1 MTTQS
6 LKENTDVY
14 LEVGRKKIFAA
25 VIDWPGW
32 SRSGRDRDSALQSL
46 VNYGSRYAAV
56 FQNIGLEFTNPTST
70 GSLNVVE
77 EFAGNATTDF
87 GAPDAIPDCD
97 LRPFDEDAL
106 ERSRAI
112 LEAIWQTFDRIAERA
127 NGRELRKGPRG
138 GGRDLEGITRHVIEA
153 EASYLGRLGQKRPS
167 VEDPDT
173 PAQLAA
179 IRQGILEALAIGAAG
194 ELPERGPRGGE
205 VWPVRYFVRR
215 VAWHALDHAWEIE
228 DRVV

>member
-6 LKENTDVY
+6 LKETTDVY
-14 LEVGRKKIFAA
+14 LEVGQKKVFAA
-25 VIDWPGW
+25 AVDWPGW
-32 SRSGRDRDSALQSL
+32 SRSGRDRDSALQAL
-46 VNYGSRYAAV
+46 VDFSSRYET
-56 FQNIGLEFTNPTST
+56 ILEKTGLGFMTPTST
-70 GSLNVVE
+70 DSLNVVE
-77 EFAGNATTDF
+77 ELAGNATTDF
-87 GAPDAIPDCD
+87 GAPDAIPQCD
-97 LRPFDEDAL
+97 LRPFDEEAL

-112 LEAIWQTFDRIAERA
+112 LEAIWQTFDRIAESA
-127 NGRELRKGPRG
+127 HGRELRKGPRG

-153 EASYLGRLGQKRPS
+153 DASYLGRVGQKRPS

-179 IRQGILEALAIGAAG
+179 IRQGILEALAIGVAG

-205 VWPVRYFVRR
+205 IWPVRYFIRR

-228 DRVV
+228 DREV